1 MLVSPINRS
10 RRSDNLAS
18 CATAPRQRRGQR
30 NGRMP
35 SRTSKRQ
42 HAMPNSCHMIPTDAK
57 KPRFPRLPNHT
68 TLIATSHKPQAT
80 SFKLQAKSDAY
91 LQLMACSLTLPL
103 GLGLFQ
109 ITEEVTARIEHQHIT
124 LIREALTI
132 SLQAAIERVELLI
145 LAIRLGVDGRCLGI
159 AIAAQLFRLAVGIS
173 QQHAA
178 LTIGVGTNTFGQ

>member
-42 HAMPNSCHMIPTDAK
+42 NAMPNSCHMIPTDAK
-57 KPRFPRLPNHT
+57 KPGFPRLPNHT

-124 LIREALTI
+124 LIR
-132 SLQAAIERVELLI
+132 
-145 LAIRLGVDGRCLGI
+145 
-159 AIAAQLFRLAVGIS
+159 
-173 QQHAA
+173 AA
-178 LTIGVGTNTFGQ
+178 LPPGGRHQPATRGADDRHRHEYLRPVPYPWPDARAPHAHARNSCDRT